1 MSYFSS
7 KGPWLGKA
15 NKPTIA
21 APGGCITSAYSK
33 KSQNFSPMKAELVQD
48 VKVNGQH
55 YYYGV
60 MNGTSMATPVVTG
73 IIALWLQANPDLTP
87 ADIVRIMQKTGR
99 HDSYTGSRNPDEW
112 SPSWGYGKIDAY
124 EGLKEA
130 INLRTAIN
138 ETMNTAAP
146 VTLKKDNDCWKVL
159 FNNDESYADIQ
170 VVSLG
175 GQTVSHAHLN
185 APRHGQEHVVSL
197 QGLTPGVYIFRINT
211 TASSLT
217 RKVVVR

>member
-1 MSYFSS
+1 M
-7 KGPWLGKA
+7 
-15 NKPTIA
+15 
-21 APGGCITSAYSK
+21 
-33 KSQNFSPMKAELVQD
+33 
-48 VKVNGQH
+48 
-55 YYYGV
+55 
-60 MNGTSMATPVVTG
+60 
-73 IIALWLQANPDLTP
+73 
-87 ADIVRIMQKTGR
+87 
-99 HDSYTGSRNPDEW
+99 
-112 SPSWGYGKIDAY
+112 
-124 EGLKEA
+124 KEA

-197 QGLTPGVYIFRINT
+197 HGLTPGVYIFRINT